1 MSIQIIDM
9 PDDHALQQL
18 VASTS
23 VDLWRRDFPLDTE
36 QWYLDLYSESQ
47 TPGTMPVVLV
57 ALDGERFVGTA
68 SLISDDELPDA
79 PEPGPWVAAVY
90 VADEYRRRGIG
101 TSLVN
106 ELQRRAS
113 SAGITKIFL
122 YTESGATWYE
132 AMGWQRLRTSELS
145 GHDVTVMSL
154 DVQATG

>member
-1 MSIQIIDM
+1 MTLQIIDM
-9 PDDHALQQL
+9 PDDLALQQL

>member
-1 MSIQIIDM
+1 MTIQIIDM
-9 PDDHALQQL
+9 PDDDALQQL

-36 QWYLDLYSESQ
+36 EWYFNLYSESQ
-47 TPGTMPVVLV
+47 TPGTLPVVLV

-101 TSLVN
+101 TSLLN
-106 ELQRRAS
+106 ELVHRAVQ
-113 SAGITKIFL
+113 AGHEHVFL
-122 YTESGATWYE
+122 YTEDQMMWYE
-132 AMGWQRLRTSELS
+132 AMGWQRIRTAELN